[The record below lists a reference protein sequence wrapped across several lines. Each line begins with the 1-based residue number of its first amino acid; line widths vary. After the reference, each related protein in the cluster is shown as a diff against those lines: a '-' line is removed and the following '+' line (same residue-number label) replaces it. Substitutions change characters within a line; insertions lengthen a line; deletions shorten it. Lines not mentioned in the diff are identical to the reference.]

1 MLEGKGSVV
10 ASRPDSRKG
19 NTAGGGDETA
29 TGLSSAV
36 SGERDPFSGRALSHY
51 RLEGRLGSG
60 GMGLLYRATDLV
72 LGRPVAVKLL
82 ARHLVSDESAKV
94 RFMREARAASALDHP
109 NIATIY
115 EVGEQDGEI
124 FIVMALYEGETLKQ
138 RIERG
143 RLPLPEALADLR
155 QVTLGLEAAHRAG
168 IVHRDIKPANVFL
181 TRDGTVK
188 LLDFGLAKLL
198 SHSQSQLTQDGQ
210 AMGTVLYMS
219 PEQLGGELVDART
232 DLWSLGVLAYEM
244 LSGVSPFR
252 ADSNAAIATR
262 ILNDQPPSL
271 GAIPGVPVGLAELV
285 SKLLR
290 KNPAERPP
298 SATELLSQLS
308 SPAPSRI
315 ASAVPPGGIHRAT
328 VAVAA
333 AAILALVLGTIYLYV
348 QRREARSQSG
358 TGKSLVVLPF
368 LNASGNS
375 DMEFLS
381 DGIAE
386 SLIDNLS
393 QIPELRVIARNTA
406 FGYKGKDVNLQ
417 KLGREISVDTV
428 LTGRVQQR
436 GDTVTVH
443 ADLVNLAD
451 GSQLWGE
458 RFSRK
463 LTDLPALEESV
474 AKAISDKLR
483 PRLAAD
489 VRQRLTK
496 RSTDSSDAYQL
507 YLRGRYFWNKR
518 SKTDFDKSIEYFEQA
533 IQVDPKYA
541 LAYAGLAD
549 AYTSLAYYELVPPKD
564 NYARAEATVVQ
575 ALVLDEELA
584 EAHATLGFLKMIQW
598 EWLEAEKEYQRSI
611 GLNPNYAVAHSW
623 YGLLLD
629 MLVRYPEALAEFDR
643 AHQLDPASG
652 LYGINRAMTL
662 CQTGQYDR
670 GIAQIQEVSALG
682 HPNNGFV
689 ELVLGAECYL
699 PKGMEQEAIDQ
710 LKQAVAINPADPRF
724 LGTLGYA
731 YGRSGQRD
739 RASSILNDLIEQDRH
754 ADRAVAIA
762 AVYDGL
768 GDNEHALEWLEKAY
782 QRRSPYLGWGRTSPS
797 SESLRAD
804 PRFKDLL
811 RRLRLPP

>member
-1 MLEGKGSVV
+1 MLEGEGSVV
-10 ASRPDSRKG
+10 ASRPDTRKG
-19 NTAGGGDETA
+19 NTDTVGGGDETA
-29 TGLSSAV
+29 TGFSSAV
-36 SGERDPFSGRALSHY
+36 SGEQTAAAPKPTDPFSGRVLSHY

-358 TGKSLVVLPF
+358 TGKSLAVLPF

-393 QIPELRVIARNTA
+393 QSSSGA
-406 FGYKGKDVNLQ
+406 KGSA
-417 KLGREISVDTV
+417 ESS
-428 LTGRVQQR
+428 LTFR
-436 GDTVTVH
+436 
-443 ADLVNLAD
+443 
-451 GSQLWGE
+451 
-458 RFSRK
+458 
-463 LTDLPALEESV
+463 
-474 AKAISDKLR
+474 
-483 PRLAAD
+483 
-489 VRQRLTK
+489 
-496 RSTDSSDAYQL
+496 
-507 YLRGRYFWNKR
+507 R
-518 SKTDFDKSIEYFEQA
+518 SK
-533 IQVDPKYA
+533 
-541 LAYAGLAD
+541 
-549 AYTSLAYYELVPPKD
+549 
-564 NYARAEATVVQ
+564 
-575 ALVLDEELA
+575 
-584 EAHATLGFLKMIQW
+584 
-598 EWLEAEKEYQRSI
+598 
-611 GLNPNYAVAHSW
+611 
-623 YGLLLD
+623 
-629 MLVRYPEALAEFDR
+629 
-643 AHQLDPASG
+643 
-652 LYGINRAMTL
+652 
-662 CQTGQYDR
+662 
-670 GIAQIQEVSALG
+670 
-682 HPNNGFV
+682 
-689 ELVLGAECYL
+689 
-699 PKGMEQEAIDQ
+699 
-710 LKQAVAINPADPRF
+710 
-724 LGTLGYA
+724 
-731 YGRSGQRD
+731 
-739 RASSILNDLIEQDRH
+739 
-754 ADRAVAIA
+754 
-762 AVYDGL
+762 
-768 GDNEHALEWLEKAY
+768 KA
-782 QRRSPYLGWGRTSPS
+782 
-797 SESLRAD
+797 
-804 PRFKDLL
+804 
-811 RRLRLPP
+811 